1 MSTQIRTTLDEPETA
16 TPCRRTLD
24 RATTEF
30 HTFGMKVA
38 VSIPDPIFAEAEA
51 LAKRRQLPRSKLYAR
66 ALSEYVAKHSE
77 DTLTDTMNAALDT
90 IGERPDPFVQEAGR
104 RILKSVEW

>member
-1 MSTQIRTTLDEPETA
+1 
-16 TPCRRTLD
+16 
-24 RATTEF
+24 
-30 HTFGMKVA
+30 MKVA

-51 LAKRRQLPRSKLYAR
+51 LAKRRRLPRSKIYAR

-77 DTLTDTMNAALDT
+77 STLTDTMNAALDS